1 MEPIIGIIEKNSVKV
16 AQALNIILADE
27 FLLYTKTKNAHWN
40 LDKNDIHRKLM
51 LFKEQYEE
59 LEVIMDS
66 IAERIHATGYN
77 IPATLEIFLELE
89 HLAEQCQIKNDGIE
103 FIAELLED
111 HESLIIRLQKKAAYF
126 GNELQESG
134 VSCYILQLTQ
144 MHQDMIASL
153 RIYL

>member
-1 MEPIIGIIEKNSVKV
+1 MEPIIGIIEKNSVKI

-51 LFKEQYEE
+51 LFKEQYEK

-66 IAERIHATGYN
+66 IAEHIHATGYN

-89 HLAEQCQIKNDGIE
+89 HIAEQFQVKDTGID
-103 FIAELLED
+103 FIADLLQD
-111 HESLIIRLQKKAAYF
+111 HKSIIIRLQNRAVYF

-134 VSCYILQLTQ
+134 AGYYILQLIK

-153 RIYL
+153 MIYL

>member
-16 AQALNIILADE
+16 AQALNIVLADE

-40 LDKNDIHRKLM
+40 LDKNDLHRKLM
-51 LFKEQYEE
+51 LFKVQYEE
-59 LEVIMDS
+59 LEVLMDS

-77 IPATLEIFLELE
+77 IPATLEIFMELE

-111 HESLIIRLQKKAAYF
+111 HESLIIRLRKKAAYF
-126 GNELQESG
+126 GNELQEQG
-134 VSCYILQLTQ
+134 VSCYILELVK
-144 MHQDMIASL
+144 MHQNMMDSL